1 MTTRHH
7 IVLHTALRVLRPLLR
22 LMLRHGVT
30 YTAFAAALKPAFL
43 AAAREELTAQA
54 MPVTDSALTLL
65 SGVHRRDVRVLTR
78 GESQT
83 ETSAQPALPLS
94 LAGEVVGRWMSDPAW
109 LDAQGQ
115 PRVLSRTAFDELVC
129 AVSQDVRPRALRDEL
144 VRLGVVTC
152 SEDGSV
158 SLAAQGFAPRQGFAE
173 MAALMA
179 DNLADHASAAT
190 ANLQDGTNFLE
201 QALYV
206 DRLKPASAAHLH
218 QAAVAAWQQVLP
230 GLLRQAQARFDED
243 QAQDDQAMVA
253 PPPDVSSPTPEPA
266 PRSAPNSGATAPPP
280 PMAAPRRRVRMGV
293 YFYDTED
300 DPR

>member
-1 MTTRHH
+1 MSTRHH
-7 IVLHTALRVLRPLLR
+7 LVLHTVLRILRPMVR

-30 YTAFAAALKPAFL
+30 YTAFASALKPAFL
-43 AAAREELTAQA
+43 EAAREELNAQS

-78 GESQT
+78 SEDT
-83 ETSAQPALPLS
+83 ENPSPADSPPAS
-94 LAGEVVGRWMSDPAW
+94 LAGEVVGRWMSDPAC
-109 LDAQGQ
+109 LDGQGRPQ
-115 PRVLSRTAFDELVC
+115 VLSRAAFDALVS

-152 SEDGSV
+152 AEDGSV

-173 MAALMA
+173 MATLMA

-190 ANLQDGTNFLE
+190 ANLQDGANFLE

-206 DRLKPASAAHLH
+206 DRLSPPSAARLH
-218 QAAVAAWQQVLP
+218 QAAAAAWQQVIP
-230 GLLRQAQARFDED
+230 GLLREARNLYDLD
-243 QAQDDQAMVA
+243 QTPGTPLDA
-253 PPPDVSSPTPEPA
+253 PPPGPA
-266 PRSAPNSGATAPPP
+266 GRAPH
-280 PMAAPRRRVRMGV
+280 RRRVRMGV

>member
-1 MTTRHH
+1 
-7 IVLHTALRVLRPLLR
+7 
-22 LMLRHGVT
+22 MLRHGVT

-43 AAAREELTAQA
+43 AAARAELTAQA

-83 ETSAQPALPLS
+83 ESSAQPALPLS

-190 ANLQDGTNFLE
+190 SNLQDGTNFLE

-206 DRLKPASAAHLH
+206 DRLKPASVAHLH
-218 QAAVAAWQQVLP
+218 QAAAAAWQQVLP

-243 QAQDDQAMVA
+243 QAQDDQMAAAVA
-253 PPPDVSSPTPEPA
+253 PPEGPGPAPAPEPA
-266 PRSAPNSGATAPPP
+266 PSSGAAAPPP

>member
-1 MTTRHH
+1 LSTRHRL
-7 IVLHTALRVLRPLLR
+7 VLHTVLRVLRPMVR

-30 YTAFAAALKPAFL
+30 YTAFAAALKPVFL
-43 AAAREELTAQA
+43 EAAREELKSQD

-65 SGVHRRDVRVLTR
+65 SGVHRRDVRALTR
-78 GESQT
+78 GEDV
-83 ETSAQPALPLS
+83 PAMPVDNSPPAS

-109 LDAQGQ
+109 LDVAGRPQ
-115 PRVLSRTAFDELVC
+115 VLSRAAFDDLVS

-152 SEDGSV
+152 SEEGSV

-173 MAALMA
+173 MSALMA

-190 ANLQDGTNFLE
+190 ANLQDGANFLE

-206 DRLKPASAAHLH
+206 DRLSASSAVRLH
-218 QAAVAAWQQVLP
+218 QAASTAWQEVLP
-230 GLLRQAQARFDED
+230 GLLREARDLYDRD
-243 QAQDDQAMVA
+243 QTSVA
-253 PPPDVSSPTPEPA
+253 PSD
-266 PRSAPNSGATAPPP
+266 
-280 PMAAPRRRVRMGV
+280 AAPTEPSGHVPGKRRVRLGV

-300 DPR
+300 DSP

>member
-1 MTTRHH
+1 LSTRHRL
-7 IVLHTALRVLRPLLR
+7 VLHTVLRVLRPMVR

-30 YTAFAAALKPAFL
+30 YTAFAAALKPVFL
-43 AAAREELTAQA
+43 EAAREELKSQD

-65 SGVHRRDVRVLTR
+65 SGVHRRDVRALTR
-78 GESQT
+78 GEDV
-83 ETSAQPALPLS
+83 PAMPVDDSPPAS

-109 LDAQGQ
+109 LDVAGRPQ
-115 PRVLSRTAFDELVC
+115 VLSRAAFDDLVS

-152 SEDGSV
+152 SEEGSV

-173 MAALMA
+173 MSALMA

-190 ANLQDGTNFLE
+190 ANLQDGANFLE

-206 DRLKPASAAHLH
+206 DRLSASST
-218 QAAVAAWQQVLP
+218 AWQEVLP
-230 GLLRQAQARFDED
+230 GLLREARDLYGRD
-243 QAQDDQAMVA
+243 QTSVA
-253 PPPDVSSPTPEPA
+253 PSD
-266 PRSAPNSGATAPPP
+266 
-280 PMAAPRRRVRMGV
+280 AAPTEPSGHVPGKRRVRLGV

-300 DPR
+300 DSP

>member
-1 MTTRHH
+1 VWDNFPHQLFACQIPLSTRHRL
-7 IVLHTALRVLRPLLR
+7 VLHAVLRVLRPLVR

-30 YTAFAAALKPAFL
+30 YTAFATALKPVFL
-43 AAAREELTAQA
+43 EAAREELKLQD

-65 SGVHRRDVRVLTR
+65 SGVHRRDVRALTR
-78 GESQT
+78 GEDL
-83 ETSAQPALPLS
+83 PAIPVKDSPPAS

-109 LDAQGQ
+109 LDGQGRPQ
-115 PRVLSRTAFDELVC
+115 VLSRADFDALVS

-152 SEDGSV
+152 SAEGSV

-173 MAALMA
+173 MSALMA

-190 ANLQDGTNFLE
+190 ANLQDGANFLE

-206 DRLKPASAAHLH
+206 DRLSAPSAVRLH
-218 QAAVAAWQQVLP
+218 QAASTAWQQVLP
-230 GLLRQAQARFDED
+230 GLLRQAQELYDRD
-243 QAQDDQAMVA
+243 Q
-253 PPPDVSSPTPEPA
+253 TP
-266 PRSAPNSGATAPPP
+266 
-280 PMAAPRRRVRMGV
+280 AAPADAAPTEPSGRVPGKRRVRLGV

-300 DPR
+300 DAP